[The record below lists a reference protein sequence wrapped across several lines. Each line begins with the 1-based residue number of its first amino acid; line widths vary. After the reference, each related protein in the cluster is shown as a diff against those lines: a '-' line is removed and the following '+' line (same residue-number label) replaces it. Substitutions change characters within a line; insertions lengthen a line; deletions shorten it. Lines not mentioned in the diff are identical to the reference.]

1 MKELSVY
8 EPYWSGARFSDA
20 YYFDFS
26 SRSYKKRIDVIKN
39 IVSAKKDCKV
49 IHFGACDNFDNI
61 DKKLKNGTWLH
72 KVLTDHTLQTIGI
85 DINQKAVDYCRQIG
99 WDNMICVDI
108 EKDDRS
114 IREILRGGVTYDYLV
129 MGEMLEHVDNP
140 VKFLETVNATF
151 QGRCQKVIITVPN
164 ALSIFNFFTALKGCE
179 ANNTDHRYTFT
190 PYTLCH
196 VVYRAGMM
204 PEKMVYAETYGNRI
218 AQALRK
224 IYKKN
229 ICGDRLV
236 LVARLGRN

>member
-99 WDNMICVDI
+99 WDNMICADI

-114 IREILRGGVTYDYLV
+114 IRDILRGG
-129 MGEMLEHVDNP
+129 
-140 VKFLETVNATF
+140 
-151 QGRCQKVIITVPN
+151 
-164 ALSIFNFFTALKGCE
+164 
-179 ANNTDHRYTFT
+179 
-190 PYTLCH
+190 
-196 VVYRAGMM
+196 
-204 PEKMVYAETYGNRI
+204 
-218 AQALRK
+218 
-224 IYKKN
+224 
-229 ICGDRLV
+229 
-236 LVARLGRN
+236 